1 MTKCEWEKIDKFISY
16 NEFQRFILW
25 IDEKVKTGVAEEV
38 PVLTHYSG
46 SFFKEKW
53 FMHKS
58 SRTVWRLVW
67 PEVPFTGVF
76 KLVDQSQP
84 ER

>member
-1 MTKCEWEKIDKFISY
+1 MTKCEWEKIDKFSNY
-16 NEFQRFILW
+16 NEFQRFIVW
-25 IDEKVKTGVAEEV
+25 IDDKVKTGVAEEV
-38 PVLTHYSG
+38 PVLAHYSG

-53 FMHKS
+53 FMHKN

-76 KLVDQSQP
+76 KLVDQSHP
-84 ER
+84 EK